1 MEALYSRLEAQ
12 LRALVQ
18 QCETLRHD
26 NEQLRQRE
34 ALLKREKD
42 ALLARQQRAIAQI
55 ETMVS
60 RLKSVER
67 QS

>member
-1 MEALYSRLEAQ
+1 MEELYSRLEAH

-18 QCETLRHD
+18 QCETLRYD

-34 ALLKREKD
+34 SVLKREKD
-42 ALLARQQRAIAQI
+42 ALIARQQRAIAQI
-55 ETMVS
+55 ENMVS